1 MKKLQLLPKK
11 KIEGSP
17 IKVTLECELG
27 TAPEHGRNWIALDQ
41 TSWYRPSDL
50 LTPVDTIKKDGCVIV
65 GNAIASKTGR
75 S

>member
-1 MKKLQLLPKK
+1 M
-11 KIEGSP
+11 
-17 IKVTLECELG
+17 TLECELG
-27 TAPEHGRNWIALDQ
+27 TAPEHETGWLLIIPHGNAH
-41 TSWYRPSDL
+41 